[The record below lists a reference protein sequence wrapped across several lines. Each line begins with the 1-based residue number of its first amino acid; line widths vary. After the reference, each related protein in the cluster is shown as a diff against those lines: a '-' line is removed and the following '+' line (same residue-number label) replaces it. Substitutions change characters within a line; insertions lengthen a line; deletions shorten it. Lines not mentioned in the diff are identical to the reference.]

1 MANLPDDLISR
12 PAGAERAGVSA
23 PTMTRWIAA
32 GLIPGYRIGGRV
44 FVSVADVDAL
54 LASARMPVTAYRAAS
69 PAVHADMTDDE
80 AAIAMALENG
90 LADLV
95 DPYTTDAELRA
106 YVIAAEAGASGPID
120 GLREELVRLRAA
132 KASPDRNLVA

>member
-44 FVSVADVDAL
+44 FVSTADVDAL
-54 LASARMPVTAYRAAS
+54 LGAARMPVTAYRAAS
-69 PAVHADMTDDE
+69 PTVTADMSDAD
-80 AAIAMALENG
+80 AAVAMALENG

-95 DPYTTDAELRA
+95 TVDTTDSELDRL
-106 YVIAAEAGASGPID
+106 ITAAEAGASGPID
-120 GLREELVRLRAA
+120 GLREALVSLR
-132 KASPDRNLVA
+132 DRVVGGQQAVA